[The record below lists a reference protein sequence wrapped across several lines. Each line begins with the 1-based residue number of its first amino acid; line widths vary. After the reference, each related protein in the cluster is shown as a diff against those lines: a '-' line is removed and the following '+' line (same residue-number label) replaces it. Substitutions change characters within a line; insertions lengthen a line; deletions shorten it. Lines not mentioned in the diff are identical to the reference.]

1 MTPLL
6 TPAEVAEVTGQTRA
20 AKQAAELAKR
30 GIAYTFTGARVEV
43 VRAVAEAY
51 RLLAQRQNGPDF
63 SRVK

>member
-1 MTPLL
+1 MTPIL
-6 TPAEVAEVTGQTRA
+6 TPAEVAEVTGKTRIA
-20 AKQAAELAKR
+20 DQAKELARR

-51 RLLAQRQNGPDF
+51 RLLAPRQNGPDF